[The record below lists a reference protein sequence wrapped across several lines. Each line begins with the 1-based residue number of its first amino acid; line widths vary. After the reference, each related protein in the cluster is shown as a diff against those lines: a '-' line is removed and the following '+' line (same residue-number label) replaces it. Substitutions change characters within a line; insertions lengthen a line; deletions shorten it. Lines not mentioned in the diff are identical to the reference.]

1 MAAGSGIS
9 RLTDLT
15 SGHQC
20 FHPVPGASAS
30 KNVFVNKLGVH
41 TISNKTKPHK
51 CGPIVHPDV
60 MTKGSMTV
68 HVNKK
73 SVMRIGD
80 LLAPGGAVMAQGSH
94 TVFAG

>member
-1 MAAGSGIS
+1 MASGNSIS

-15 SGHQC
+15 SGQGC
-20 FHPVPGASAS
+20 FPPVPGESAS
-30 KNVFVNKLGVH
+30 INVFVNKLGVH
-41 TISNKTKPHK
+41 TVGDKTIPHT
-51 CGPIVHPDV
+51 CVSTHPDV
-60 MTKGSMTV
+60 MIKGSTTV

-80 LLAPGGAVMAQGSH
+80 LLAPGGAVMAQGSL